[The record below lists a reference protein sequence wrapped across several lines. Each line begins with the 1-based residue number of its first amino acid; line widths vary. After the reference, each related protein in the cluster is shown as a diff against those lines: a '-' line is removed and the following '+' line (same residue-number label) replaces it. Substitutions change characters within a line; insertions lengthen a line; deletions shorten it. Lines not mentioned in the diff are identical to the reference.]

1 MVPEKIIGENRQKRL
16 PLGGLIEKVFFGPK
30 KKTGLRIL
38 IKLAEAAEKDPTVP
52 VSRYAKILWSRYFL
66 VGLLP
71 LPVWVRVLR
80 SFEKVF
86 LFTTALASGIFKS
99 VHCTH
104 GTPVS
109 LYQLSQVF
117 SSSLFVS
124 ESLRGRRVP

>member
-52 VSRYAKILWSRYFL
+52 VSRYAKILWRRYFL

-71 LPVWVRVLR
+71 LPNWNVFW
-80 SFEKVF
+80 EKKI
-86 LFTTALASGIFKS
+86 LICDLTGIGHLKKFFKS
-99 VHCTH
+99 VHCS
-104 GTPVS
+104 GTSTTVRVS
-109 LYQLSQVF
+109 Q
-117 SSSLFVS
+117 
-124 ESLRGRRVP
+124 